1 MNKSWLGLACLVS
14 VMACPIASA
23 QGNSNNGGGGS
34 GGGSGSGGGT
44 SQSIE
49 IIPDAPQTATVTPTL
64 ATITNI
70 PFDRYLI
77 FQSEIVINGN
87 NNDRVDFS
95 ISYALFCSLVFGEYR
110 AIFIGSSS
118 NLNSTDNGVL
128 AGVRVINPDGSY
140 IYHQSIENFPDYIED
155 FSRECSNNIVTLKY
169 NNFRIRN
176 QSSKNTFT
184 VQLHYDNN
192 SSVLTS
198 SVGTLITVGADGEPL
213 AGTYN
218 LDLLVSLL

>member
-14 VMACPIASA
+14 VIACPIASA
-23 QGNSNNGGGGS
+23 QGNSNNGGGG
-34 GGGSGSGGGT
+34 GGGGGGT

-49 IIPDAPQTATVTPTL
+49 IIPDAPQLATITPTL
-64 ATITNI
+64 ATISNI
-70 PFDRYLI
+70 PFERYLI
-77 FQSEIVINGN
+77 FQSDIELIGN
-87 NNDRVDFS
+87 NNDRVNFS
-95 ISYALFCSLVFGEYR
+95 ISYPSLCTYIFGEYR
-110 AIFIGSSS
+110 ALFVGESS
-118 NLNSTDNGVL
+118 NGEGNETGVL
-128 AGVRVINPDGSY
+128 AGVRVINPDGAY
-140 IYHQSIENFPDYIED
+140 IYHQNIEGFPDYIED
-155 FSRECSNNIVTLKY
+155 FSRECANNTTTLTF

-184 VQLHYDNN
+184 IQLHYDNN

-198 SVGTLITVGADGEPL
+198 SVGTLVTVGADGEPL